1 MKLKPEQARHGTQ
14 GREFNRLGK
23 TGSKGWCGGFT
34 LIELLVVIAII
45 AILAALLLPALA
57 SAKEKARRTRCLSN
71 LRQVHIAMNLYAMD
85 NNDVLLPAWQQGDAF
100 VQLVLSPANAQVA
113 ASVGLANTTNTAN
126 VWACPNRP
134 GLPWVNPYN
143 QYALGY
149 QYLGGVTNWINGV
162 LGQSYP
168 ASSPVKFATSKP
180 TWVLAAEAN
189 VKYTDQG
196 WGADN
201 PTGPKLPHPKPGA
214 NVPKGGNQVQVDGSA
229 QWVRFENMS
238 FVTGW
243 GPTRLGCFFQ
253 QDLGALEPFRKA
265 IAATP

>member
-1 MKLKPEQARHGTQ
+1 
-14 GREFNRLGK
+14 
-23 TGSKGWCGGFT
+23 
-34 LIELLVVIAII
+34 
-45 AILAALLLPALA
+45 
-57 SAKEKARRTRCLSN
+57 
-71 LRQVHIAMNLYAMD
+71 MD
-85 NNDVLLPAWQQGDAF
+85 SNDVLLPAWQQGDYF
-100 VQLVLSPANAQVA
+100 VHLVISPGNAQIA
-113 ASVGLANTTNTAN
+113 TTVGLANSTNNAN

-149 QYLGGVTNWINGV
+149 QYLGGVTTWYNGV
-162 LGQSYP
+162 LSQAFPS
-168 ASSPVKFATSKP
+168 SSPVKFATSKP

-201 PTGPKLPHPKPGA
+201 PTGPKLPHPKMGA
-214 NVPKGGNQVQVDGSA
+214 NVPKGGNQVQADGSA
-229 QWVRFENMS
+229 QWVKFETMS

-243 GPTRLGCFFQ
+243 GSTRLGCFFQ
-253 QDLGALEPFRKA
+253 QDLGALEPFRKL